1 VLYKLVLCMSTVYL
15 ERLRAISEAR
25 RAAYATARGTHHAVQ
40 PETHQPETQQL
51 ETQPQ
56 PEQPPI
62 KNAEWPA
69 ESQIADMLKQI
80 QECHKAVLQ
89 DEKTEHLQN
98 TTQIYVHNKMHEITS
113 MITDLIID
121 FSNFD
126 LSNENLTKSAD
137 QYKNIIKKITAT
149 VNFIYNLNQLPQ
161 LRRVYQCGEI
171 IHALYHISETPDNI
185 NVLYDRIQKLNLVIK
200 YMAYFTRVIAHMQNI
215 VPQVIFTRSEQLQAI
230 IHTLTI

>member
-1 VLYKLVLCMSTVYL
+1 MSTVYL

-40 PETHQPETQQL
+40 LETQPQPET
-51 ETQPQ
+51 PQ

-62 KNAEWPA
+62 KNAERPA
-69 ESQIADMLKQI
+69 EPQMADMLKQI

-89 DEKTEHLQN
+89 DEKIEHLQN
-98 TTQIYVHNKMHEITS
+98 TTQIYVHNKMREIMS
-113 MITDLIID
+113 MIADLIFD

-126 LSNENLTKSAD
+126 LSNENLTKSDD

-171 IHALYHISETPDNI
+171 IHALYYISETPDNI

-230 IHTLTI
+230 IRTLTI

>member
-1 VLYKLVLCMSTVYL
+1 MSTVYL

-25 RAAYATARGTHHAVQ
+25 RAAYATARGTHHAVR
-40 PETHQPETQQL
+40 L

-56 PEQPPI
+56 LETPQPEHQPI
-62 KNAEWPA
+62 KNAERPA
-69 ESQIADMLKQI
+69 ERPAEPQMADMLKQI

-89 DEKTEHLQN
+89 DEKIEHLQN
-98 TTQIYVHNKMHEITS
+98 TTQIYVHNKMREIMS
-113 MITDLIID
+113 MIADLILD

-126 LSNENLTKSAD
+126 LSNENLIKSDD

-171 IHALYHISETPDNI
+171 IHALYYISETPDNI

-230 IHTLTI
+230 IRTLTI

>member
-1 VLYKLVLCMSTVYL
+1 MSTVYL

-25 RAAYATARGTHHAVQ
+25 RAAYAVARGPPSSQTIQ
-40 PETHQPETQQL
+40 PVIQ
-51 ETQPQ
+51 
-56 PEQPPI
+56 
-62 KNAEWPA
+62 NAEWPA
-69 ESQIADMLKQI
+69 KPLIKNDEHHADQQMTDMLKQI

-89 DEKTEHLQN
+89 DEKTEPLQN
-98 TTQIYVHNKMHEITS
+98 LTQIYAHNKMHEITD

-126 LSNENLTKSAD
+126 LSNFDLSNEKLKNQNSANSAD

-171 IHALYHISETPDNI
+171 IHALYYISETPDNI
-185 NVLYDRIQKLNLVIK
+185 NVLYDRIQKLNIMIK
-200 YMAYFTRVIAHMQNI
+200 YMAYFTRVIIYMQNI

-230 IHTLTI
+230 IRTLTI

>member
-1 VLYKLVLCMSTVYL
+1 MSTVYL

-25 RAAYATARGTHHAVQ
+25 RAAYAAARGTPSSQ
-40 PETHQPETQQL
+40 
-51 ETQPQ
+51 TQPQ
-56 PEQPPI
+56 PKTQSAI
-62 KNAEWPA
+62 QNAEWPA
-69 ESQIADMLKQI
+69 IQNATQPTEWRADQQMADMLKQI

-89 DEKTEHLQN
+89 DEKTEPLQN
-98 TTQIYVHNKMHEITS
+98 LTQIYAHNKMREITD

-126 LSNENLTKSAD
+126 LSNENLIKSDD
-137 QYKNIIKKITAT
+137 QYKIIIKKITAT

-171 IHALYHISETPDNI
+171 IHALYYISETPDNI
-185 NVLYDRIQKLNLVIK
+185 NVMYDRIQKLNLVIK

-230 IHTLTI
+230 IRTLTI